1 MRLKRTLTRS
11 QWWELCS
18 YAGCSDDESLLIP
31 SAVWTLAS
39 HPNLALYI
47 GVGGQ
52 WQVAGAIPE
61 LFCCRL
67 QAAGNCYKQ
76 RFAFRKEAVQ
86 ALSAALEVQEL
97 LEH

>member
-1 MRLKRTLTRS
+1 
-11 QWWELCS
+11 
-18 YAGCSDDESLLIP
+18 LLIP

-61 LFCCRL
+61 LGM
-67 QAAGNCYKQ
+67 QTNNPSVAGYQQQEAATAWLAEANLDKQ
-76 RFAFRKEAVQ
+76 RFALRKEAVQ